1 MHRRPAVFV
10 PELIEPRSA
19 GARPSGRVLL
29 AEDNPINQRVAVA
42 MLGHLGFD
50 VDVVTDGAEAVKAA
64 MKTIYRA
71 ILMDC
76 QIPGLDGYQATGE
89 IRRLAEGSRRTPI
102 IAVTGSATEADQ
114 QRCLAAGMD
123 DYLTKPLRLKALGD
137 VLSRWAPQASRA
149 SSADVRAQREPAGDA
164 NSPQASGRD
173 VLDAR
178 VVARLERLG
187 AAAGED
193 LMGQLATLFLADAE
207 ARIEAMRLA
216 LADGDAAAMVRSAHT
231 LSGSSA
237 NLGAT
242 DLSRLCA
249 RLATESASLDPV
261 GSRDL
266 VAGIE
271 AELGRVRSALGL
283 LVPAA

>member
-1 MHRRPAVFV
+1 MRRRSAVIV
-10 PELIEPRSA
+10 AELIEPRSA
-19 GARPSGRVLL
+19 EARPSGRVLL

-50 VDVVTDGAEAVKAA
+50 VDVMTDGSEAVKAA
-64 MKTIYRA
+64 MRQPYRA

-76 QIPGLDGYQATGE
+76 QIPGLDGYQATGQ
-89 IRRLAEGSRRTPI
+89 IRRLEKGSRRTPI

-123 DYLTKPLRLKALGD
+123 DYLAKPLRLKALGD
-137 VLSRWAPQASRA
+137 VLSRWAPQAALA
-149 SSADVRAQREPAGDA
+149 SSADGRAAREAADRG
-164 NSPQASGRD
+164 SPRASGRD
-173 VLDAR
+173 VLDAQ

-193 LMGQLATLFLADAE
+193 LMGQLATLFLADAD
-207 ARIEAMRLA
+207 ARVDAMRLA
-216 LADGDAAAMVRSAHT
+216 LADGDAAAVVRSAHT

-249 RLATESASLDPV
+249 RLATEGASVDPV
-261 GSRDL
+261 WSRDL

-271 AELGRVRSALGL
+271 AELARVRSALGL
-283 LVPAA
+283 LVAAA

>member
-1 MHRRPAVFV
+1 V
-10 PELIEPRSA
+10 PEIGKTRS
-19 GARPSGRVLL
+19 GETGPSGRVLL
-29 AEDNPINQRVAVA
+29 AEDNAVNQRVGAA
-42 MLGHLGFD
+42 MLAHLGFG
-50 VDVVTDGAEAVKAA
+50 VDVVADGTAAVKAA
-64 MKTIYRA
+64 LQTHYAA

-89 IRRLAEGSRRTPI
+89 IRRLEEPGGRTPI
-102 IAVTGSATEADQ
+102 IGVTSSATESDE

-123 DYLTKPLRLKALGD
+123 DFLAKPLHLTALA
-137 VLSRWAPQASRA
+137 VALARWTTEAPGAS
-149 SSADVRAQREPAGDA
+149 D
-164 NSPQASGRD
+164 SGRP
-173 VLDAR
+173 VLDAL

-193 LMGQLATLFLADAE
+193 LMGQLATLFLADAD
-207 ARIEAMRLA
+207 ALISALRRA
-216 LADGDAAAMVRSAHT
+216 LAEGDAAEVVRSAHT

-242 DLSRLCA
+242 DLARLCA
-249 RLATESASLDPV
+249 DLALHRGAGEPV
-261 GSRDL
+261 GREEL
-266 VAGIE
+266 FAGIE

>member
-1 MHRRPAVFV
+1 VA
-10 PELIEPRSA
+10 ELIEPRSA

-50 VDVVTDGAEAVKAA
+50 VDVVTDGADAVKAA
-64 MKTIYRA
+64 MKTLYRA

-76 QIPGLDGYQATGE
+76 QIPGLDGYQATSE
-89 IRRLAEGSRRTPI
+89 IRRLAEGARRTPI
-102 IAVTGSATEADQ
+102 IAVTGSATESDQ

-123 DYLTKPLRLKALGD
+123 DYLAKPLRLKALGD
-137 VLSRWAPQASRA
+137 VLARWAPQASWTSRE
-149 SSADVRAQREPAGDA
+149 SSVDDPAQSEPAGEA
-164 NSPQASGRD
+164 NSLQASGRD

-216 LADGDAAAMVRSAHT
+216 LADGDAAAVVRSAHT

-249 RLATESASLDPV
+249 RLATESASVDPV

-283 LVPAA
+283 LVPAG